1 MGSYRG
7 KMDRSLGTRF
17 RLGRPVRSSQA
28 FGKIAQ
34 TTEIRG
40 KTPIFAVKIPFAC
53 LGIDMFYLKA
63 LHQAQ
68 GVTHS

>member
-17 RLGRPVRSSQA
+17 RLGRPVLFSQA

-40 KTPIFAVKIPFAC
+40 EMPICAVKIPLAC
-53 LGIDMFYLKA
+53 LGIDMFYPKA
-63 LHQAQ
+63 LQQAQ

>member
-7 KMDRSLGTRF
+7 KMDCSLGTRF
-17 RLGRPVRSSQA
+17 PAAGPIRSSQA

-40 KTPIFAVKIPFAC
+40 EMPICAVKIPLAC
-53 LGIDMFYLKA
+53 LGIDMFYPKA
-63 LHQAQ
+63 LQQAQ

>member
-7 KMDRSLGTRF
+7 KMDRNLGTRF

-40 KTPIFAVKIPFAC
+40 EMPICAVKIPLAC
-53 LGIDMFYLKA
+53 LGIDMFYPKA
-63 LHQAQ
+63 LQQAQ